1 MGSLGQEE
9 EEEEV
14 QLHKHHLYKM
24 SLQILAVD
32 MVSLHCNFYKI
43 NFSASLSLSL
53 QQAFRSLSRNSQG
66 AGGRNGV
73 ELPEGGTPN
82 IAHSLQFRFRAF

>member
-1 MGSLGQEE
+1 MGSLDQEE

-32 MVSLHCNFYKI
+32 MVSLPCSFSEI
-43 NFSASLSLSL
+43 NFSASLSL

-82 IAHSLQFRFRAF
+82 IAHSLKFRFRAF